1 MKTKKKA
8 GAPRERSGRTKF
20 DARLGRIGE
29 ALWLLR
35 RAETAVADLIR
46 DTPEEV
52 IDQRGRED
60 IEFKFACVRNE
71 MFLLLEA
78 M

>member
-1 MKTKKKA
+1 MKTKKKT
-8 GAPRERSGRTKF
+8 GAPRERSRRTKF
-20 DARLGRIGE
+20 DTRLGRIGE

-35 RAETAVADLIR
+35 RAETAVTELVR
-46 DTPEEV
+46 DTPGEV
-52 IDQRGRED
+52 IDQRGLED